1 MMTNHYDAKMEGLN
15 LTTIGFLEFSLLRHD
30 IFKSIAHVW
39 TIGLYIVEA
48 FQDIFSANLS
58 YSFTWKNSL
67 NYQMTCMVGLEVC

>member
-58 YSFTWKNSL
+58 YSEIGKAIMFFGSK
-67 NYQMTCMVGLEVC
+67 VHI